1 MKKNVIVSGI
11 IIIALFF
18 IISGSVVAFMN
29 NKNVQ
34 SASVGTSSTSK
45 QDSSSISVT
54 PKPTQGATSTPAPT
68 QVPAKTDANPVK
80 VKALYLTGWTVGHD
94 KQVQHYIDLANKTEI
109 NSYVIDIKDDDGL
122 VGYESSIPLVKEIK
136 AWTPKYDVDKV
147 VKAFHENNIHL
158 IGRVVCFK
166 DPYLSSKE
174 PALAVKN
181 IHGGLFKSKTTDGTH
196 ITWLNPVN
204 KESWAYLV
212 EVAKEGLKKGF
223 DEIQF
228 DYVRFPNDGDKKA
241 MDFGTMTEDRYQ
253 VIDNFLA
260 YARKEMPGAKLSA
273 DVFGIIC
280 ESPADRENI
289 GQNLE
294 YVGKEINYI
303 SPMAYPSHYAAGQIV
318 NKVKFPAP
326 DLDPYGVVYNTLV
339 KAKARIAKVDGYQA
353 KIRPYIQDFTASW
366 IRPKSN
372 FQSYGPTQLR
382 QQIKAVYDAGC
393 EEWIVWDA
401 NNHYSEAGLL
411 PN

>member
-1 MKKNVIVSGI
+1 M
-11 IIIALFF
+11 
-18 IISGSVVAFMN
+18 
-29 NKNVQ
+29 Q
-34 SASVGTSSTSK
+34 TSSTINTSTSK
-45 QDSSSISVT
+45 QGTNSANAAT
-54 PKPTQGATSTPAPT
+54 NPNQGTVSTPAPT
-68 QVPAKTDANPVK
+68 QTPVKTDANPIK

-94 KQVQHYIDLANKTEI
+94 KQVQHYIDLAKSTEI

-122 VGYESSIPLVKEIK
+122 IGYESSIPLAKEIK
-136 AWTPKYDVDKV
+136 SWTKKYDVDKV
-147 VKAFHENNIHL
+147 VKAFHDNNIHL

-166 DPYLSSKE
+166 DPYLSSKV
-174 PALAVKN
+174 PDLAVKN

-204 KESWAYLV
+204 KDSWPYLID
-212 EVAKEGLKKGF
+212 VAKEGLAKGF

-241 MDFGTMTEDRYQ
+241 MDFGTTTQERYQ
-253 VIDNFLA
+253 VIDDFLA

-294 YVGKEINYI
+294 YVGKDIDYI

-339 KAKARIAKVDGYQA
+339 KAKARISKVEGYSA
-353 KIRPYIQDFTASW
+353 KIRPYLQDFTASW

-372 FQSYGPTQLR
+372 YQPYGPEQLR
-382 QQIKAVYDAGC
+382 QQINAVYAAGC
-393 EEWIVWDA
+393 DEWIIWDA
-401 NNHYSEAGLL
+401 NNHYSESGLL
-411 PN
+411 PK